1 MGLPG
6 NHPLICSAAGPTRMG
21 DMVWWW
27 PEEKP
32 VGTIAGFLVIAGL
45 AKAVHRIGFEVS
57 ASFPSTGP
65 ALVVVNHLAVTETLA
80 VARLVTGHHRYPHFL
95 AEAEV
100 FRVPVIGAA
109 LRLGRQIPVE
119 RGGPRAADALA
130 GAALEFDRGHV
141 VCLYPEGRL
150 TRRPDLLPDR
160 GHTGVA
166 RLALE
171 RPEVPVIPVGQWG
184 PRPGKRQ
191 ILRRRRVRLVVGD
204 PLDLTAW
211 RDRPVTAELLR
222 EMTDHIT
229 DVITSLVLVARQQLD
244 SDSRSGGGRRR
255 PTGHRRSRSG

>member
-1 MGLPG
+1 MRPR
-6 NHPLICSAAGPTRMG
+6 P
-21 DMVWWW
+21 WWW
-27 PEEKP
+27 PAEKP
-32 VGTIAGFLVIAGL
+32 LGTIAGFLVIAGL
-45 AKAVHRIGFEVS
+45 ARTVHRIGFEISSSVP
-57 ASFPSTGP
+57 ATGP

-100 FRVPVIGAA
+100 FHLPLVGTA

-119 RGGPRAADALA
+119 RGGPHAA
-130 GAALEFDRGHV
+130 GALDGAAAEFDRGHV

-166 RLALE
+166 RLALA

-191 ILRRRRVRLVVGD
+191 ILRRRRVRLVVGE
-204 PLDLTAW
+204 PLDLAPW
-211 RDRPVTAELLR
+211 RGRPVTAELLR
-222 EMTDHIT
+222 ELTDHIT
-229 DVITSLVLVARQQLD
+229 DEITSLVLVARRQLD
-244 SDSRSGGGRRR
+244 SDSRSRGRWRR
-255 PTGHRRSRSG
+255 LSSRRGPGPGPGPGENGAGEQGPDRHG